1 MWQSEGG
8 TIEMELVKVNGIGKV
23 YRKKT
28 VLHDVN
34 FTIEQG
40 EIYGLV
46 GNNGAGK
53 TTLLRIIG
61 NMLRPTSGEIVFNK
75 EQFKSKVRIGV
86 LIERPAYYFDMSAYE
101 NIKAKALALGVRYAP
116 QDINDLLELVGL
128 HDVGKKNAA
137 AFSTGMK
144 QRLGIALAMVGEPDL
159 LLFDEPINGLDPQ
172 GILEI
177 RNVLLKIHAERD
189 VTMII
194 SSHILD
200 ELAKTATRFLVLNNG
215 SIIKDCT
222 KEQFVSECGDK
233 AIDEYYLQL
242 VSGN

>member
-8 TIEMELVKVNGIGKV
+8 AIEMELVKVNGIGKV

-34 FTIEQG
+34 FAIEQG

-61 NMLRPTSGEIVFNK
+61 NMLRPTSGKIVLNK

-116 QDINDLLELVGL
+116 QDINDLLELRALLSFPAGDADLIEDLQNNDAVL
-128 HDVGKKNAA
+128 VCIL
-137 AFSTGMK
+137 FEEFC
-144 QRLGIALAMVGEPDL
+144 LGI
-159 LLFDEPINGLDPQ
+159 
-172 GILEI
+172 
-177 RNVLLKIHAERD
+177 R
-189 VTMII
+189 
-194 SSHILD
+194 
-200 ELAKTATRFLVLNNG
+200 
-215 SIIKDCT
+215 
-222 KEQFVSECGDK
+222 
-233 AIDEYYLQL
+233 
-242 VSGN
+242 

>member
-86 LIERPAYYFDMSAYE
+86 LIERPAYYFDMSAFE
-101 NIKAKALALGVRYAP
+101 NIKAKALALGVKYTPR
-116 QDINDLLELVGL
+116 DINGLLELVGL
-128 HDVGKKNAA
+128 HDVDKKNAA